1 MIPARGPQTKKILHS
16 LAANSL
22 ADCWLALL
30 LWLRHAQQSR
40 TAQSKAAQSN
50 TLIVHRCFARII
62 CGQRVLCSALLCFA
76 LLCFALL
83 CFALLCFALLCFRQ
97 LSTGALREAPVDNE
111 CFALLC
117 SVLPT
122 SKAKRS
128 GLRPLLRRY
137 PRFALLCLANLEG
150 QAKWA
155 KAIFEGVP
163 RLRHPGLG
171 TLAASNPGTEGLG
184 TLG

>member
-1 MIPARGPQTKKILHS
+1 MR
-16 LAANSL
+16 L
-22 ADCWLALL
+22 ADSCNAKQNS
-30 LWLRHAQQSR
+30 AK
-40 TAQSKAAQSN
+40 QSKAEQN
-50 TLIVHRCFARII
+50 THCP
-62 CGQRVLCSALLCFA
+62 QMLCAKHLWTTSFVFCFA
-76 LLCFALL
+76 LLCLL

-97 LSTGALREAPVDNE
+97 LSTGALREAPVDNQ

-117 SVLPT
+117 SVLPI

-128 GLRPLLRRY
+128 GLRQFLRGY
-137 PRFALLCLANLEG
+137 PRFALLCFANLEG

-171 TLAASNPGTEGLG
+171 TLTTSNPGRKGLG
-184 TLG
+184 TLA

>member
-1 MIPARGPQTKKILHS
+1 MRPARGSQTKEYTELMSCQCNAEQVQAKQSTHCPQVLCAKHLWTMS
-16 LAANSL
+16 V
-22 ADCWLALL
+22 L
-30 LWLRHAQQSR
+30 LWF
-40 TAQSKAAQSN
+40 
-50 TLIVHRCFARII
+50 V
-62 CGQRVLCSALLCFA
+62 LLCFA
-76 LLCFALL
+76 F
-83 CFALLCFALLCFRQ
+83 
-97 LSTGALREAPVDNE
+97 
-111 CFALLC
+111 

-128 GLRPLLRRY
+128 GLRQFLRGY

-171 TLAASNPGTEGLG
+171 TLATSNPGRQGLG
-184 TLG
+184 TLV

>member
-1 MIPARGPQTKKILHS
+1 MP
-16 LAANSL
+16 L
-22 ADCWLALL
+22 ADSCNAKQNS
-30 LWLRHAQQSR
+30 AK
-40 TAQSKAAQSN
+40 QSKAEQN
-50 TLIVHRCFARII
+50 THCP
-62 CGQRVLCSALLCFA
+62 QMLCAKHLWTTSFVLCFA
-76 LLCFALL
+76 LLCLALPCLALL
-83 CFALLCFALLCFRQ
+83 CFCFALLCFRQ

-128 GLRPLLRRY
+128 GLRQFLRGY

-171 TLAASNPGTEGLG
+171 TLATSNPGRQGLG
-184 TLG
+184 TLA

>member
-1 MIPARGPQTKKILHS
+1 M
-16 LAANSL
+16 
-22 ADCWLALL
+22 
-30 LWLRHAQQSR
+30 
-40 TAQSKAAQSN
+40 
-50 TLIVHRCFARII
+50 
-62 CGQRVLCSALLCFA
+62 
-76 LLCFALL
+76 
-83 CFALLCFALLCFRQ
+83 
-97 LSTGALREAPVDNE
+97 DNE

-128 GLRPLLRRY
+128 GLRQFLRGD

-171 TLAASNPGTEGLG
+171 TLATSNPGRKGLGTRGLG
-184 TLG
+184 TLTTSNPVRKRLGTLAYAPWRRAIPAARA

>member
-1 MIPARGPQTKKILHS
+1 MPKPGKPGLLVVRVPRPGCLSLGTPSKIAFAHFAWPSRLAR
-16 LAANSL
+16 
-22 ADCWLALL
+22 
-30 LWLRHAQQSR
+30 
-40 TAQSKAAQSN
+40 QSKAKRGYPLKNCLSPLRLAFEVGKTEQSKAK
-50 TLIVHRCFARII
+50 H
-62 CGQRVLCSALLCFA
+62 S
-76 LLCFALL
+76 
-83 CFALLCFALLCFRQ
+83 
-97 LSTGALREAPVDNE
+97 LSTGASREAPVDNE

-128 GLRPLLRRY
+128 GLRQFLRGY

-171 TLAASNPGTEGLG
+171 TLTTSNPGFPGLG
-184 TLG
+184 TLA

>member
-1 MIPARGPQTKKILHS
+1 M
-16 LAANSL
+16 
-22 ADCWLALL
+22 
-30 LWLRHAQQSR
+30 QSR
-40 TAQSKAAQSN
+40 TAQSKAKQSK
-50 TLIVHRCFARII
+50 TLIVHRCFARSI

-76 LLCFALL
+76 CFALRCVVLL

-128 GLRPLLRRY
+128 GLRQFLRGY

-171 TLAASNPGTEGLG
+171 TLATSNPGRQGLG
-184 TLG
+184 TLA

>member
-1 MIPARGPQTKKILHS
+1 MP
-16 LAANSL
+16 L
-22 ADCWLALL
+22 ADSCNAKQNS
-30 LWLRHAQQSR
+30 AK
-40 TAQSKAAQSN
+40 QSKAEQN
-50 TLIVHRCFARII
+50 THCP
-62 CGQRVLCSALLCFA
+62 QMLCAKHLWTTSFVLCFA
-76 LLCFALL
+76 LLCVALR
-83 CFALLCFALLCFRQ
+83 CFVLLCFRQ

-128 GLRPLLRRY
+128 GLRQFLRGY
-137 PRFALLCLANLEG
+137 PRFALLRLANLEG

>member
-1 MIPARGPQTKKILHS
+1 MQCKAEQRKAKQSRAKHS
-16 LAANSL
+16 LST
-22 ADCWLALL
+22 DAL
-30 LWLRHAQQSR
+30 REASVD
-40 TAQSKAAQSN
+40 N
-50 TLIVHRCFARII
+50 EFCV
-62 CGQRVLCSALLCFA
+62 
-76 LLCFALL
+76 LL

-128 GLRPLLRRY
+128 GLRQFLRGY

-171 TLAASNPGTEGLG
+171 TLATSNPGR
-184 TLG
+184 